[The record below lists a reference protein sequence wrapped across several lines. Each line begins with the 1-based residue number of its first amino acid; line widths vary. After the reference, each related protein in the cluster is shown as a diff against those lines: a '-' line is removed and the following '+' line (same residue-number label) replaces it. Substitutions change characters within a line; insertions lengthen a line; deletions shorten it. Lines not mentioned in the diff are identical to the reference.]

1 MNSYIKKYSPLL
13 IISVSIIIFVLMIR
27 LRPEAKFEEPK
38 IIPQLVETMVAYP
51 SEVGAK
57 ISSQGTIR
65 PEHEIFVT

>member
-1 MNSYIKKYSPLL
+1 MNIYLKKYSPLI

-51 SEVGAK
+51 SEVRAK
-57 ISSQGTIR
+57 ISS
-65 PEHEIFVT
+65 